1 MMLLGINVRKR
12 VQDLYRENFKILS
25 EDIKDYVYVCA
36 CMWGGGVNNS
46 LPLK

>member
-25 EDIKDYVYVCA
+25 EDIKDYVYVCV
-36 CMWGGGVNNS
+36 CMWGG
-46 LPLK
+46 